1 MNAPPSPQM
10 MGGSPCLGEAPEL
23 NMPQGSWLSL
33 RRKSTP
39 VIRPSPLAAKHAL
52 KWAERSNYSLSK
64 KQALQQEVRDYQEK
78 CTAHTVPTESSLE
91 LWEAS
96 SLKRQ

>member
-10 MGGSPCLGEAPEL
+10 MGGSPCLGEAPER
-23 NMPQGSWLSL
+23 NTPQGSWLSL
-33 RRKSTP
+33 RRKPTP